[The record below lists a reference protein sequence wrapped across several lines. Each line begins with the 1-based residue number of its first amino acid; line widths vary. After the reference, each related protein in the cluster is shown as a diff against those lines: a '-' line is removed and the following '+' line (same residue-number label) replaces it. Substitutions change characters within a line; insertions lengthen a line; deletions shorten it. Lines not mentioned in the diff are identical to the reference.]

1 MIKTSTSNEAGFS
14 RVRATGFSQ
23 AAAMKLVQKFALH
36 LLLVFL
42 LIIMLAPFF
51 WMIGMSLKPDSEA
64 TPNALDGLSRDLST
78 LLGFFWP
85 QKSVEWGNYVTAW
98 TGHFDLRQPQKS
110 FLDSPFTQFYFNSLV
125 TSFVQVI
132 AVLFTSTLA
141 AYAFARMEF
150 YGKNVL
156 FFFLLATLTI
166 PGEATFLPNLVIISN
181 LKLTN
186 TLVALFLPWTASVF
200 SIFLLRQ
207 FFMSIPKELYEAGQ
221 IDGLGELAYLWRIA
235 LPLSSA
241 AVLTSA
247 LFSFMGSWN
256 SLLWPLI
263 ASPRTPTVQFGL
275 QTFISNGETQT
286 QWNILMAA
294 STISIIP
301 IVILYF
307 FVQRRFIDGIA
318 RTGIK

>member
-1 MIKTSTSNEAGFS
+1 MRWLRKIP
-14 RVRATGFSQ
+14 
-23 AAAMKLVQKFALH
+23 LH
-36 LLLVFL
+36 LLLAVL
-42 LIIMLAPFF
+42 LIIMLLPFF

-64 TPNALDGLSRDLST
+64 TPNALDGVSRDLGTFVS
-78 LLGFFWP
+78 FFWP
-85 QKSVEWGNYVTAW
+85 KSSIQFDNYATAW
-98 TGHFDLRQPQKS
+98 TAHFDKRQPQKS
-110 FLDSPFTQFYFNSLV
+110 FIDSPFTQYYFNSLV
-125 TSFVQVI
+125 ASLVQVL
-132 AVLFTSTLA
+132 AVLVTSTLA
-141 AYAFARMEF
+141 AYAFARLDF

-156 FFFLLATLTI
+156 FIFLLATLTI
-166 PGEATFLPNLVIISN
+166 PGEATFLPNLVIVSN
-181 LKLTN
+181 MRLTN
-186 TLVALFLPWTASVF
+186 TLGALILPWTASVF

-207 FFMSIPKELYEAGQ
+207 FFMSIPNELYEAGQ
-221 IDGLGELAYLWRIA
+221 LDGLGDIGYLWRVA

-263 ASPRTPTVQFGL
+263 ASPKTPTVQLGL

-286 QWNILMAA
+286 QWNTLMAA
-294 STISIIP
+294 STIAILP

-307 FVQRRFIDGIA
+307 FVQRRFIEGIA